1 MTAPVTIGPN
11 QQQMRLTR
19 CQWTTASLDAAKW
32 MIKKS
37 SLYLMILFF
46 NLCIRPLFLVLFPHI
61 SAEIFLKNWLTKSF
75 KFNWML
81 LVGKHRHT
89 HLLAAEII
97 RVQEVR
103 IKWEYKRRLSSVK
116 TKESTRDSVSRPHI
130 IWLALRTHHEI
141 KLAFACLWLPYHPES
156 S

>member
-1 MTAPVTIGPN
+1 
-11 QQQMRLTR
+11 
-19 CQWTTASLDAAKW
+19 
-32 MIKKS
+32 
-37 SLYLMILFF
+37 
-46 NLCIRPLFLVLFPHI
+46 
-61 SAEIFLKNWLTKSF
+61 
-75 KFNWML
+75 ML

-130 IWLALRTHHEI
+130 IWFALRTHHEI
-141 KLAFACLWLPYHPES
+141 KLAFACL
-156 S
+156 